1 MKLLHTISRS
11 KWNGICLADFRG
23 PGLRAVRQSLLYGL
37 SGGKT
42 RVIRPGMRA
51 DSIRYHFASDNTA
64 AICPEAWAALEEA
77 NTKYAPAY
85 GEDEW
90 TAEVCGRIRK
100 IFEVD
105 CDVYFVFTGT
115 AANALGLAQLCQP
128 FHGVICHER
137 AHIQTD
143 EGGATEFYARGAK
156 LFLTKTND
164 GKIDLGETEKLIAQ
178 QVELHGHMMRAISIA
193 QATELGTVYTP
204 DEVEAIGGFARTH
217 KMLLHMD
224 GARFA
229 NAVASLGC
237 APKTITWKAGV
248 DVLSFGGTKNGVAAG
263 ELVIFFDK
271 RSSSDFQ
278 YRVKQAGHLGS
289 KMRFLAAP
297 WLGLLNG
304 DVWLRNAR
312 HANQAARQLAQRLRG
327 EVGIEPLFPV
337 ESNAVF
343 VQMDDELVRGLEA
356 LGWRFYKFIEPDVYR
371 LMCSWA
377 TTEEEISSFV
387 ADVLATK

>member
-1 MKLLHTISRS
+1 MKLLYAIRGA
-11 KWNGICLADFRG
+11 NRGGICLADSEAQG
-23 PGLRAVRQSLLYGL
+23 SAVRQSLTPIV
-37 SGGKT
+37 SRT
-42 RVIRPGMRA
+42 NSRNRSGMRA
-51 DSIRYHFASDNTA
+51 DTIRYHFASDNTA
-64 AICPEAWAALEEA
+64 AICPEAWAALEQA
-77 NTKYAPAY
+77 NAHHAPSY

-90 TAEVCGRIRK
+90 TAEVCARIRQ
-100 IFEVD
+100 IFEID

-115 AANALGLAQLCQP
+115 GANALGLAQLCQP

-143 EGGATEFYARGAK
+143 EGGATEFYTRGAK
-156 LFLTKTND
+156 LFLTNTTN
-164 GKIDLGETEKLIAQ
+164 GKIDLGEAEKLVAQ

-193 QATELGTVYTP
+193 QATEFGTVYSP
-204 DEVEAIGGFARTH
+204 GEVDAIGGFARAH
-217 KMLLHMD
+217 RMLLHMD

-248 DVLSFGGTKNGVAAG
+248 DILSFGGTKNGLATG

-271 RSSSDFQ
+271 KSSRDFQ

-312 HANQAARQLAQRLRG
+312 HANEAARDLAQRLRKKA
-327 EVGIEPLFPV
+327 GIESLFPV

-343 VQMDDELVRGLEA
+343 VQLADKLVRGLCA
-356 LGWRFYKFIEPDVYR
+356 RGWRFFKFLEPDVYR
-371 LMCSWA
+371 LMCSWS
-377 TTEEEISSFV
+377 TTADDISMLVGDFV
-387 ADVLATK
+387 AIK

>member
-1 MKLLHTISRS
+1 
-11 KWNGICLADFRG
+11 
-23 PGLRAVRQSLLYGL
+23 
-37 SGGKT
+37 
-42 RVIRPGMRA
+42 MRA
-51 DSIRYHFASDNTA
+51 DAIRYEFASDNTA
-64 AICPEAWAALEEA
+64 AICPEAWTALEKA
-77 NTKYAPAY
+77 NANHAPSY

-90 TAEVCGRIRK
+90 TAAVCERVRQ

-115 AANALGLAQLCQP
+115 AANAVGLAQLCQP

-143 EGGATEFYARGAK
+143 EAGAAEFYTRGAK
-156 LFLTKTND
+156 LFLTKTKD
-164 GKIDLGETEKLIAQ
+164 GKIDLNGADKLFVQ
-178 QVELHGHMMRAISIA
+178 QVELHGHLMHTLSIA
-193 QATELGTVYTP
+193 QATELGTVYAP
-204 DEVEAIGGFARTH
+204 DEVEAVGAFARAH

-248 DVLSFGGTKNGVAAG
+248 DILSFGGTKNGVAAG

-271 RSSSDFQ
+271 KSSRDFQ
-278 YRVKQAGHLGS
+278 YRVKQAGQLGS

-312 HANQAARQLAQRLRG
+312 QANEAAHRLAQRLRSEAG
-327 EVGIEPLFPV
+327 VENVFPV

-343 VQMDDELVRGLEA
+343 VQLDDQLMQGLHA
-356 LGWRFYKFIEPDVYR
+356 RGWRFYKFVEPDIYR
-371 LMCSWA
+371 LMCSWSITA
-377 TTEEEISSFV
+377 DDISMLVDDFV
-387 ADVLATK
+387 A

>member
-1 MKLLHTISRS
+1 
-11 KWNGICLADFRG
+11 
-23 PGLRAVRQSLLYGL
+23 
-37 SGGKT
+37 
-42 RVIRPGMRA
+42 MRA
-51 DSIRYHFASDNTA
+51 DTVRYEFASDNTA
-64 AICPEAWAALEEA
+64 AICPEAWTALEQA
-77 NTKYAPAY
+77 NAHYVPSY
-85 GEDEW
+85 GDDEW
-90 TAEVCGRIRK
+90 TAAVCERIRQ

-115 AANALGLAQLCQP
+115 GANALGLAQVCQP

-143 EGGATEFYARGAK
+143 EGGATEFHTRGAK

-164 GKIDLGETEKLIAQ
+164 GKIDLSEAEKLVAQ

-193 QATELGTVYTP
+193 QATEFGTVYLP
-204 DEVEAIGGFARTH
+204 DEVEAIGGFARGH
-217 KMLLHMD
+217 RMLLHMD

-229 NAVASLGC
+229 NAVASVGC

-248 DVLSFGGTKNGVAAG
+248 HILSFGGTKNGVAAG

-271 RSSSDFQ
+271 KSSHDFQ

-312 HANQAARQLAQRLRG
+312 HANGTARELAQRLRTEAG
-327 EVGIEPLFPV
+327 VENVFPV

-343 VQMDDELVRGLEA
+343 VQLEDQVVRGLHA
-356 LGWRFYKFIEPDVYR
+356 RGWRFYKFVEPDIYR
-371 LMCSWA
+371 LMCSWS
-377 TTEEEISSFV
+377 TTEEEISMLVGDLV
-387 ADVLATK
+387 AIKWLNRLGRQRSYQRDEPI

>member
-1 MKLLHTISRS
+1 
-11 KWNGICLADFRG
+11 
-23 PGLRAVRQSLLYGL
+23 
-37 SGGKT
+37 
-42 RVIRPGMRA
+42 MRA
-51 DSIRYHFASDNTA
+51 DTIRHQFASDNTA
-64 AICPEAWAALEEA
+64 AICPEAWTALDQANKYSAAS
-77 NTKYAPAY
+77 Y
-85 GEDEW
+85 GDDEW
-90 TAEVCGRIRK
+90 TAEACGRIRE

-143 EGGATEFYARGAK
+143 EGGATEFCTRGAK
-156 LFLTKTND
+156 LFLTKSND
-164 GKIDLGETEKLIAQ
+164 GKIDLGEAEKLLAQ
-178 QVELHGHMMRAISIA
+178 QVELHGNMMHAISIA

-204 DEVEAIGGFARTH
+204 DEVEAIGAFARAH
-217 KMLLHMD
+217 KMFLHMD

-237 APKTITWKAGV
+237 APKTVTWEAGV
-248 DVLSFGGTKNGVAAG
+248 DILSFGGTKNGVAAG

-271 RSSSDFQ
+271 ESSRDFQ

-297 WLGLLNG
+297 WLGVLNG
-304 DVWLRNAR
+304 DIWLQNAR
-312 HANQAARQLAQRLRG
+312 HANDAARKLAQLLRKEAG
-327 EVGIEPLFPV
+327 VETVFPV

-343 VQMDDELVRGLEA
+343 VQLDDACVRGVHA
-356 LGWRFYKFIEPDVYR
+356 RGWRFYKFVEPDIYR

-377 TTEEEISSFV
+377 TTDEEISMLVGDFV
-387 ADVLATK
+387 AIK

>member
-1 MKLLHTISRS
+1 
-11 KWNGICLADFRG
+11 
-23 PGLRAVRQSLLYGL
+23 
-37 SGGKT
+37 
-42 RVIRPGMRA
+42 MRA

-143 EGGATEFYARGAK
+143 ECGAAEFYTRGAR
-156 LFLTKTND
+156 LFLTNTSD
-164 GKIDLGETEKLIAQ
+164 GKIDRGQAEKLVAQ
-178 QVELHGHMMRAISIA
+178 QVELHGHMMRAISVA

-204 DEVEAIGGFARTH
+204 DEVAEIGGFARAH
-217 KMLLHMD
+217 QMLLHMD

-237 APKTITWKAGV
+237 APKTITWEAGV
-248 DVLSFGGTKNGVAAG
+248 DILSFGGTKNGVAAG

-271 RSSSDFQ
+271 RSSRDFQ

-343 VQMDDELVRGLEA
+343 VRMDDELVRGLEA
-356 LGWRFYKFIEPDVYR
+356 LGWRFYKFIEPDIYR

>member
-1 MKLLHTISRS
+1 
-11 KWNGICLADFRG
+11 
-23 PGLRAVRQSLLYGL
+23 
-37 SGGKT
+37 
-42 RVIRPGMRA
+42 MRA
-51 DSIRYHFASDNTA
+51 DSIRYDFASDNTT

-77 NTKYAPAY
+77 NTEYAPAY

-90 TAEVCGRIRK
+90 TAEVCRRIRK

-105 CDVYFVFTGT
+105 CDVYFVFTGA

-143 EGGATEFYARGAK
+143 EGGAAEFYTRGAR
-156 LFLTKTND
+156 LFLTNTSD
-164 GKIDLGETEKLIAQ
+164 GKIDLGQAEKLIAQ
-178 QVELHGHMMRAISIA
+178 QVELHGHMMRAISVA

-204 DEVEAIGGFARTH
+204 DEVAEIGGFVRGRQ
-217 KMLLHMD
+217 MLLHMD

-248 DVLSFGGTKNGVAAG
+248 DILSFGGTKNGVAAG

-271 RSSSDFQ
+271 RSSRDFQ

-289 KMRFLAAP
+289 KMRFLAAQ

-312 HANQAARQLAQRLRG
+312 HANRAARQLAQRLRG
-327 EVGIEPLFPV
+327 EVGIDPLFPV

-343 VQMDDELVRGLEA
+343 VRMDDELVRGLEA

-377 TTEEEISSFV
+377 TTEEEISSFI
-387 ADVLATK
+387 ADVLTTK

>member
-1 MKLLHTISRS
+1 
-11 KWNGICLADFRG
+11 
-23 PGLRAVRQSLLYGL
+23 
-37 SGGKT
+37 
-42 RVIRPGMRA
+42 MRA
-51 DSIRYHFASDNTA
+51 DSIRYDFASDNTA

-90 TAEVCGRIRK
+90 TAEVCRRIRK
-100 IFEVD
+100 LFEVD

-143 EGGATEFYARGAK
+143 EGGAAEFYTRGAR
-156 LFLTKTND
+156 LFLTNTSD
-164 GKIDLGETEKLIAQ
+164 GKIDRSQAEKLIAQ
-178 QVELHGHMMRAISIA
+178 QVELHGHMMRVISIA

-204 DEVEAIGGFARTH
+204 DEVAEIGGFVRARQ
-217 KMLLHMD
+217 MLLHMD

-237 APKTITWKAGV
+237 APKTITWEAGV
-248 DVLSFGGTKNGVAAG
+248 DILSFGGTKNGVAAG

-271 RSSSDFQ
+271 RSSRDFQ

-297 WLGLLNG
+297 WLGLLDG

-327 EVGIEPLFPV
+327 EVGIDPLFPV

-343 VQMDDELVRGLEA
+343 VRMDDELVRGLEA

-377 TTEEEISSFV
+377 TTEEEISSFI
-387 ADVLATK
+387 ADVLTTK

>member
-1 MKLLHTISRS
+1 
-11 KWNGICLADFRG
+11 
-23 PGLRAVRQSLLYGL
+23 
-37 SGGKT
+37 
-42 RVIRPGMRA
+42 MRA
-51 DSIRYHFASDNTA
+51 DTIRCHFASDNTA
-64 AICPEAWAALEEA
+64 AICPEAWTALAEA
-77 NTKYAPAY
+77 NTKYARAY

-90 TAEVCGRIRK
+90 TAEVCERIRK

-137 AHIQTD
+137 AHIHTD
-143 EGGATEFYARGAK
+143 EGGATEFYTRGAK
-156 LFLTKTND
+156 LFLTNTSN
-164 GKIDLGETEKLIAQ
+164 GKIDLGQAEKLIAQ

-204 DEVEAIGGFARTH
+204 DEIAEIGGFVRAH
-217 KMLLHMD
+217 QMLLHMD

-237 APKTITWKAGV
+237 AAKAITWKVGV
-248 DVLSFGGTKNGVAAG
+248 DILSFGGTKNGVAAG

-271 RSSSDFQ
+271 QSSRDFQ

-289 KMRFLAAP
+289 KMRFIAAP

-312 HANQAARQLAQRLRG
+312 HANQAARELAQRLRNEAG
-327 EVGIEPLFPV
+327 MENVFPV

-343 VQMDDELVRGLEA
+343 VRMHDQLVHTLKAR
-356 LGWRFYKFIEPDVYR
+356 GWRFYKFVEPNVYR
-371 LMCSWA
+371 LMCSWS
-377 TTEEEISSFV
+377 TTDDEISMLIS
-387 ADVLATK
+387 DLLAIK

>member
-1 MKLLHTISRS
+1 
-11 KWNGICLADFRG
+11 
-23 PGLRAVRQSLLYGL
+23 
-37 SGGKT
+37 
-42 RVIRPGMRA
+42 MRA
-51 DSIRYHFASDNTA
+51 DTIRHQFASDNTA
-64 AICPEAWAALEEA
+64 AICPEAWKALEQA
-77 NTKYAPAY
+77 NAYYAPPY

-90 TAEVCGRIRK
+90 TAAVCERIRQ

-115 AANALGLAQLCQP
+115 GANALGLAQVCQP

-143 EGGATEFYARGAK
+143 EGGATEFYTRGAK

-164 GKIDLGETEKLIAQ
+164 GKIDLGDTEKLIAQ
-178 QVELHGHMMRAISIA
+178 QVELHGHMMHAISVA
-193 QATELGTVYTP
+193 QATELGTVYTT
-204 DEVEAIGGFARTH
+204 DEIEAIGTFAQAHR
-217 KMLLHMD
+217 MLLHID

-237 APKTITWKAGV
+237 APKTITWKSGV

-271 RSSSDFQ
+271 TASRDFQ

-289 KMRFLAAP
+289 KMRFLAAQ

-312 HANQAARQLAQRLRG
+312 HANEAAHELAQRLRNEA
-327 EVGIEPLFPV
+327 EVQPVFPV

-343 VQMDDELVRGLEA
+343 VQLDEHVVQGLHTR
-356 LGWRFYKFIEPDVYR
+356 GWRFYKFVEPDIYR
-371 LMCSWA
+371 LMCSWS
-377 TTEEEISSFV
+377 TTDEEISMLVGDFV
-387 ADVLATK
+387 AIK

>member
-1 MKLLHTISRS
+1 MRT
-11 KWNGICLADFRG
+11 DE
-23 PGLRAVRQSLLYGL
+23 
-37 SGGKT
+37 
-42 RVIRPGMRA
+42 IR
-51 DSIRYHFASDNTA
+51 HQFASDNTA
-64 AICPEAWAALEEA
+64 AICPEAWTALEQA
-77 NTKYAPAY
+77 NAGHAPSY

-90 TAEVCGRIRK
+90 TAVVCERIRQ

-115 AANALGLAQLCQP
+115 GANALGLAQLCQP

-143 EGGATEFYARGAK
+143 EGGATEFYTRGAK
-156 LFLTKTND
+156 LFLTRTNN
-164 GKIDLGETEKLIAQ
+164 GKIDLGEAEKLVAE

-193 QATELGTVYTP
+193 QATELGTVYNP
-204 DEVEAIGGFARTH
+204 HELKAIGAFARAN

-248 DVLSFGGTKNGVAAG
+248 DILSFGGTKNGIAAG

-271 RSSSDFQ
+271 KSSRDFQ

-297 WLGLLNG
+297 WLGLLKG

-312 HANQAARQLAQRLRG
+312 HANEAALQLAQRLRN
-327 EVGIEPLFPV
+327 EAGIKNAFPV

-343 VQMDDELVRGLEA
+343 LQLEDQVMRDLHA
-356 LGWRFYKFIEPDVYR
+356 RGWRFYKFVEPDIYR
-371 LMCSWA
+371 LMCSWS
-377 TTEEEISSFV
+377 TTDEEISMLVGDFV
-387 ADVLATK
+387 AIK

>member
-1 MKLLHTISRS
+1 
-11 KWNGICLADFRG
+11 
-23 PGLRAVRQSLLYGL
+23 
-37 SGGKT
+37 
-42 RVIRPGMRA
+42 MRA
-51 DSIRYHFASDNTA
+51 DRVRYDFASDNTA

-77 NTKYAPAY
+77 NAHYAPSY
-85 GEDEW
+85 GEDEL

-100 IFEVD
+100 IFEGD

-143 EGGATEFYARGAK
+143 EGGAMEFYTRGAK
-156 LFLTKTND
+156 LFLTNTNN
-164 GKIDLGETEKLIAQ
+164 GKIDLSEAEKLIAQ

-193 QATELGTVYTP
+193 QATELGTVYSP
-204 DEVEAIGGFARTH
+204 AEVEAIGSFARAH
-217 KMLLHMD
+217 RMLLHMD

-248 DVLSFGGTKNGVAAG
+248 DILSFGGTKNGVAAG

-271 RSSSDFQ
+271 KSSHDFQ
-278 YRVKQAGHLGS
+278 YRLKQAGHLGS

-297 WLGLLNG
+297 WLGLLKE

-312 HANQAARQLAQRLRG
+312 HANEAARDLAQRLRN
-327 EVGIEPLFPV
+327 EAGIECAFPV

-343 VQMDDELVRGLEA
+343 VQLDDQCVRGLHA
-356 LGWRFYKFIEPDVYR
+356 RGWRFYKFVEPDIYR
-371 LMCSWA
+371 LMCSWS
-377 TTEEEISSFV
+377 TTDEEISILV
-387 ADVLATK
+387 GDLVTIK

>member
-1 MKLLHTISRS
+1 
-11 KWNGICLADFRG
+11 
-23 PGLRAVRQSLLYGL
+23 
-37 SGGKT
+37 
-42 RVIRPGMRA
+42 MRA

-143 EGGATEFYARGAK
+143 ECGAAEFYTGAR
-156 LFLTKTND
+156 LFLTNTSD
-164 GKIDLGETEKLIAQ
+164 GKIDRGQAEKLVAQ
-178 QVELHGHMMRAISIA
+178 QVELHGHMMRAISVA

-204 DEVEAIGGFARTH
+204 DEVAEIGGFVRAH
-217 KMLLHMD
+217 QMLLHMD

-248 DVLSFGGTKNGVAAG
+248 DILSFGGTKNGVAAG

-271 RSSSDFQ
+271 RSSRDFQ

-343 VQMDDELVRGLEA
+343 VRMDDELVRGLEA
-356 LGWRFYKFIEPDVYR
+356 LGWRFYKFIEPDIYR

>member
-1 MKLLHTISRS
+1 
-11 KWNGICLADFRG
+11 
-23 PGLRAVRQSLLYGL
+23 
-37 SGGKT
+37 
-42 RVIRPGMRA
+42 MRA
-51 DSIRYHFASDNTA
+51 DTIRYEFASDNTA
-64 AICPEAWAALEEA
+64 AICPEAWAALEEV
-77 NTKYAPAY
+77 NKHSAPSY

-90 TAEVCGRIRK
+90 TAAVCERIRQL
-100 IFEVD
+100 FEVD

-115 AANALGLAQLCQP
+115 GANALGLAQLCQP

-143 EGGATEFYARGAK
+143 EGGATEFYTRGAK

-164 GKIDLGETEKLIAQ
+164 GKIDLGDVEKLVAQ

-193 QATELGTVYTP
+193 QATELGTVYSP
-204 DEVEAIGGFARTH
+204 HEVEAIGGFARAH
-217 KMLLHMD
+217 SMLLHMD

-248 DVLSFGGTKNGVAAG
+248 NILSFGGTKNGVAAG

-271 RSSSDFQ
+271 ESSRDFQ

-289 KMRFLAAP
+289 KMRFLAAQ
-297 WLGLLNG
+297 WLGLLNE

-312 HANQAARQLAQRLRG
+312 HANEAVRELAQRLRN
-327 EVGIEPLFPV
+327 EAGIENVFPV

-343 VQMDDELVRGLEA
+343 VQFDDERVRRLHA
-356 LGWRFYKFIEPDVYR
+356 RGWRFYKFVEPDIYR
-371 LMCSWA
+371 LMCSWS
-377 TTEEEISSFV
+377 TTDEEISMLVGDLV
-387 ADVLATK
+387 AIK